1 MALGKRLAGPIHL
14 TDAAATIYTAPA
26 YVPTTQRTRVRTI
39 RLFNRHSAVLA
50 VTISVGADATG
61 TRLLD
66 AYPLATKTPYVI
78 HGPIYLAAGEIIQG
92 LAGTTNLVTVEI
104 DGEEGEV

>member
-1 MALGKRLAGPIHL
+1 MPIGKRLAGPLHL
-14 TDAAATIYTAPA
+14 TGTAATLYTAPS
-26 YVPTTQRTRVRTI
+26 YVPTTQKTRIRTI
-39 RLFNRHSAVLA
+39 RLFNRHTAELA
-50 VTISVGADATG
+50 VTISVGADATS

-66 AYPLATKTPYVI
+66 EYPLAAKTPYVI